1 MILLDKPLVSD
12 FLKQCIRSGDIEA
25 LDTGNV
31 LSGEKINLLT
41 DSQALQKIKDTPDI
55 NLHTTSENALAWVYD
70 NLEFSGLPEKINL
83 FKNKVLFR
91 ELISDLYPEFFFQE
105 VKVEDLDRLNL
116 SDLPDTFIIKPSVGF
131 FSMGVHKV
139 FNKNSWDDVKCKI
152 RTELEEI
159 KSVYPATVLS
169 LDSFIIEECIKGDEY
184 AFDAYFD
191 DDGKAV
197 VLGVLKHPF
206 GGAEDVSDR
215 VYITSKSIV
224 KENLKVFDDFLAMLG
239 ERAQLKN
246 FSLHVEVRIDS
257 TAKLIPIE
265 VNPLRFGAW
274 CTSADLTH
282 HAFGFNP
289 YIYYINK
296 YKPDWEQILAS
307 CSDDIY
313 SIVILDNSTG
323 YAAGDIL
330 SFDLNKVQSRLSNVL
345 EVREIDYRQYP
356 IFAILFTRTNPD
368 NYAELDQIL
377 HSDLKEFIK
386 IR

>member
-1 MILLDKPLVSD
+1 MILLDKPLVSE

-41 DSQALQKIKDTPDI
+41 DSQALQKIKDTPGI

-70 NLEFSGLPEKINL
+70 NLDFSGLPEKINL

-91 ELISDLYPEFFFQE
+91 ELISDLYPNFFYQE
-105 VKVEDLDRLNL
+105 IKVEHLDKIDLR
-116 SDLPDTFIIKPSVGF
+116 DLPDTFIIKPSVGF

-139 FNKNSWDDVKCKI
+139 FNKNSWADVKSKI
-152 RTELEEI
+152 YTELEEI
-159 KSVYPATVLS
+159 KAVYPTTVLS
-169 LDSFIIEECIKGDEY
+169 LDSFIIEECIEGDEY

-215 VYITSKSIV
+215 VYITSRSIV
-224 KENLKVFDDFLAMLG
+224 RENLKVFDDFLAKLG

-257 TAKLIPIE
+257 IGKLVPIE

-282 HAFGFNP
+282 HAFSFNP

-296 YKPDWEQILAS
+296 QKPDWEQILAS

-345 EVREIDYRQYP
+345 EIRAIDYRQYP

-377 HSDLKEFIK
+377 HSDLKEFVK
-386 IR
+386 IA